1 MSLTP
6 TIVGLPLFGGVDIT
20 GMKVVTG
27 AFQYTFVASRCLTA
41 WSKVGAATP
50 EGRIT
55 RACVNNPQVLKE
67 LGDDK
72 DTDLLYYAVQN
83 ANDISVLAL
92 HNVGYDAQ
100 WLTATLKKKK
110 EEESVCVPYSPSKV
124 EMLANACGHG
134 GRFHATNGMHLT
146 ADEMFI
152 AEEMKLCKEERVT
165 AEKDKKVRQ
174 QQQMNEEKAHEILS
188 KEGVDPASYGVLQL
202 NSLLAWHQVSV
213 PANFKK
219 ADKLARWREIVASQ
233 KSPPPYAKWTDE
245 DEHRLVSL
253 QSDVN
258 GIGDTMFGREVAL
271 KKKELEAA
279 ANHFSREERDAM
291 RQRFTDMDADEAGET
306 RTDAITEGFV

>member
-1 MSLTP
+1 
-6 TIVGLPLFGGVDIT
+6 
-20 GMKVVTG
+20 
-27 AFQYTFVASRCLTA
+27 
-41 WSKVGAATP
+41 
-50 EGRIT
+50 
-55 RACVNNPQVLKE
+55 
-67 LGDDK
+67 
-72 DTDLLYYAVQN
+72 LYYAVQN

-92 HNVGYDAQ
+92 HNAGYDAQ

-124 EMLANACGHG
+124 DMLANACGHG

-219 ADKLARWREIVASQ
+219 ADKLAWWREIVASR

-245 DEHRLVSL
+245 DKHRLVSL